1 MTHII
6 TARAARAGLLAAA
19 ALLLTCAA
27 PAQATA
33 EREPANDW
41 LLLTVIRG
49 DAQSGVRPGA
59 PSGVQS
65 GAQTGVQ
72 SGAPSGVQSG
82 DTRAALL
89 LCDPPRGHARAARA
103 CAELDATD
111 GRIADI
117 PLRDTHCP
125 MIYAPVTAHAHGQWR
140 GQPVEYTRTFANP
153 CVMAAR
159 TGSVFAWDT
168 QG

>member
-1 MTHII
+1 MTHTI
-6 TARAARAGLLAAA
+6 TARTARAGLLTAAA
-19 ALLLTCAA
+19 ALLLTCAT

-33 EREPANDW
+33 ERKPANDW
-41 LLLTVIRG
+41 LLLTLTQG
-49 DAQSGVRPGA
+49 DAQPGVRPGA
-59 PSGVQS
+59 PSGVPS
-65 GAQTGVQ
+65 GA
-72 SGAPSGVQSG
+72 
-82 DTRAALL
+82 TRGALL

-125 MIYAPVTAHAHGQWR
+125 MIYAPVTAHARGQWR
-140 GQPVEYTRTFANP
+140 GQPVEYTQTFPNP

>member
-1 MTHII
+1 MTHTI
-6 TARAARAGLLAAA
+6 TARAARAGLLTAAT

-33 EREPANDW
+33 AQEPANDW
-41 LLLTVIRG
+41 LLLTVTQG
-49 DAQSGVRPGA
+49 DAQSGARPGA
-59 PSGVQS
+59 PSGVPS
-65 GAQTGVQ
+65 GA
-72 SGAPSGVQSG
+72 
-82 DTRAALL
+82 TRGALL

-125 MIYAPVTAHAHGQWR
+125 MIYAPATAHARGQWR
-140 GQPVEYTRTFANP
+140 GQPVEYTQAFPNP